1 MKTLFSFI
9 LLFISFSVFCQHKFK
24 PGYYIDESGQK
35 NVVLIKDEGWKN
47 NPDKFYFK
55 STDDSPEQTARLENV
70 KEFSINQGVKYI
82 RATVQLDQ
90 SSLEIARLSRDP
102 NPDYIESTVFLELL
116 VAGEANLYYHQGK
129 TLKNFF
135 YNKNGGAIEPL
146 IYKKY
151 ISQLQDNSSQSIKEN
166 RAYQNQ
172 LVKNINCEGMTSR
185 PRNIF
190 YTAKDLVS
198 YFNDYNYCNG
208 SMERP
213 GNISQITPFHLRIR
227 PGINKSGLELN
238 SSQGHA
244 TFEDKYNFRLGLEA
258 ELILPFN
265 NQKWGLI
272 LEPTYQSY
280 TATSYYRDLEVT
292 IYYKSIELP
301 LGIRH
306 YFYLNDS
313 SAFFMNASYLLD
325 FNFGNSRFDMT
336 TFSDMAV
343 ATVNGNLAL
352 GAGYSFKKL
361 SGEIRYYTGRDL
373 LANGEDAR
381 TADYKTISL
390 ILGYKIF

>member
-47 NPDKFYFK
+47 NPVKFYFK
-55 STDDSPEQTARLENV
+55 STDVSPEQTARLENV

-306 YFYLNDS
+306 YFYLNDR

-336 TFSDMAV
+336 TYSDMAV
-343 ATVNGNLAL
+343 ATINGNLAL